1 MSFSR
6 EEIAR
11 LKAEF
16 LVAFH
21 QCGNASEA
29 ARRVGAKR
37 GSVTGWLRAAGV
49 VARGQAGPGSGHR
62 RADHPAKAEYARLR
76 AEGLSNTAAA
86 RRVGINP
93 RTGRD
98 WHQGIRHTANAR
110 IYPDGRVVD
119 YNTGMTR
126 KQAKLARL
134 EKSIDARFLA
144 LAERELITDLLST
157 GASLREI
164 ARRLDRAPS
173 TISRELRRNAPGNG
187 SYGAYRA
194 QRAAVARRERPKAR
208 KLDTSPRLRAY
219 VIDKLRLRWSPEQIC
234 HAMEQEFPGEVEM
247 RVTHETIY
255 QALYVQACGSLRKE
269 IAASVR
275 TGRIRR
281 KPRRTP
287 GERTPRFSDGMVMIS
302 ERPAEIEVIRPGFS
316 SDLSSRKIGSIMPK
330 PYDQDFK
337 DRALR
342 MLAEAL
348 PERGSVHAASKH
360 VGGLLGISPDTLRIW
375 YRQTQIDAGSKPGVT
390 TDMAA
395 ENRRL
400 QREVDELRKANE
412 VLKAASIFFAKE
424 LDQPRTK

>member
-275 TGRIRR
+275 TGRIRL
-281 KPRRTP
+281 
-287 GERTPRFSDGMVMIS
+287 
-302 ERPAEIEVIRPGFS
+302 IRPGFS

>member
-302 ERPAEIEVIRPGFS
+302 ERPAEIEDRAVPGHWEGDRSSPWMWCIGDRVILRVRGYAVRARRS
-316 SDLSSRKIGSIMPK
+316 GSITS
-330 PYDQDFK
+330 
-337 DRALR
+337 
-342 MLAEAL
+342 
-348 PERGSVHAASKH
+348 SVSVSPTRRAAS
-360 VGGLLGISPDTLRIW
+360 R
-375 YRQTQIDAGSKPGVT
+375 
-390 TDMAA
+390 
-395 ENRRL
+395 
-400 QREVDELRKANE
+400 
-412 VLKAASIFFAKE
+412 ASR
-424 LDQPRTK
+424 PR